1 MARTIMFIPIDTLD
15 TCMDFSNILRG
26 VLLAIKHS
34 KIRSGLFIPIA
45 QICDNQHPTTTKINI
60 NTNLE
65 SINLADSAIS
75 AHHALK
81 RILSSQIDI
90 LMEEIFI
97 NYKKNIDKYDT
108 MLVQGLM
115 PSHTNPY
122 VYILNTK
129 IAQILNAEIILV
141 GTENNNSFPQLKERI
156 TLIENSFNS
165 NKNKNVIGIILNSI
179 DNIDFNKIN
188 INDASSKKL
197 TAVNNV
203 RKASLFNLD
212 TKIDTQ
218 NLIKETSLPLLGY
231 IPWSLEIIAPLSID
245 LFCYLHA
252 SPINQGKIRPVTSII
267 FCINPLEDMLEIFQ
281 PGALLVI
288 PSHRLDM
295 LLATCLAALN
305 DICIAGILLTD
316 SYSINKA
323 TWKLCRIAFQTKLAI
338 FQVTTSVQ
346 QTISNLN
353 KFILA
358 ASSDNVKNIERIQ
371 TYVAHHVSRK
381 WVNSLHQSILNKPI
395 INRYQLSAAEF
406 KYQLTQLSQKI
417 KKRIIL
423 PEGEEPRIIQAA
435 TMFVERN
442 ISSCILLGNPK
453 NIKRIASQLGIEL
466 SARIQIINPEII
478 REKYV
483 DHLVE
488 LRQMQGMTKL
498 LARHQLKD
506 NVILGTMMLERN
518 EVDGLVSGSI
528 NTTANT
534 IRPALQLI
542 KKAPK
547 NLLVSSVFFM
557 LLPKQV
563 LVYGDCAINRN
574 PNPEELA
581 EIAIQSAHSAIAFGI
596 EPRIAMI
603 SYSTGD
609 SGSGDSVEKVMEAT
623 HIVKKKRPDL
633 LIDGPLQYDA
643 AIIPNVAQSKAPN
656 SLVAGQATI
665 FIFPD
670 LNTGNTTYKAVQH
683 ATNINAIGPM
693 LQGLGKPVNDL
704 SRSALVEDIL
714 YTIALTVVQASKSY

>member
-1 MARTIMFIPIDTLD
+1 MARTIMFIPID

-26 VLLAIKHS
+26 VLLAVKHS
-34 KIRSGLFIPIA
+34 KIRSGLFTPIA
-45 QICDNQHPTTTKINI
+45 QTCDHKNPTTTKIDI
-60 NTNLE
+60 NTNLV
-65 SINLADSAIS
+65 SIDLVDSAIS

-81 RILSSQIDI
+81 RILSSQVDI

-97 NYKKNIDKYDT
+97 NYKKNINKYDVI
-108 MLVQGLM
+108 LVQGLT
-115 PSHTNPY
+115 PSQKNPY
-122 VYILNTK
+122 IFMLNTK
-129 IAQILNAEIILV
+129 IAQILNAEIIFV
-141 GTENNNSFPQLKERI
+141 GTANNNSFSQLTERL
-156 TLIENSFNS
+156 TLISNSFNS
-165 NKNKNVIGIILNSI
+165 NKNKNIIGIILNSI
-179 DNIDFNKIN
+179 DNNQIS
-188 INDASSKKL
+188 INDPSSTKL
-197 TAVNNV
+197 TTINNV
-203 RKASLFNLD
+203 HEPFLFNLD
-212 TKIDTQ
+212 TQ
-218 NLIKETSLPLLGY
+218 NLIDETLLPLLGY
-231 IPWSLEIIAPLSID
+231 IPWSLEIIAPPSID
-245 LFCYLHA
+245 LFRYLHA
-252 SPINQGKIRPVTSII
+252 SPIHQGKIRRVTSVV

-281 PGALLVI
+281 PGALLII

-305 DICIAGILLTD
+305 NIYIAGVLLTD
-316 SYSINKA
+316 SYSMNTA
-323 TWKLCRIAFQTKLAI
+323 MLKLCEIAFQTELAI
-338 FQVTTSVQ
+338 FQVAMNVQ
-346 QTISNLN
+346 QIVSSLD
-353 KFILA
+353 KFILEV
-358 ASSDNVKNIERIQ
+358 SSNDIKNIERIQ
-371 TYVAHHVSRK
+371 TYIASHISTK
-381 WVNSLHQSILNKPI
+381 WISSLHQSILNKPI
-395 INRYQLSAAEF
+395 INKYQLSAAEF
-406 KYQLTQLSQKI
+406 RYQLIQLSRKF
-417 KKRIIL
+417 KKRILL

-442 ISSCILLGNPK
+442 ISDCVLLGNPK
-453 NIKRIASQLGIEL
+453 NIKCIASQLGIEL
-466 SARIQIINPEII
+466 SARIQIINPETI
-478 REKYV
+478 REQYV
-483 DHLVE
+483 ERLVE
-488 LRQMQGMTKL
+488 LRQIQGMTTQF
-498 LARHQLKD
+498 ANHQLKD
-506 NVILGTMMLERN
+506 NVVLGTMMLERN

-542 KKAPK
+542 KKAPN

-581 EIAIQSAHSAIAFGI
+581 EIAIQSAHSAMAFGI

-603 SYSTGD
+603 SYSTGN
-609 SGSGDSVEKVMEAT
+609 SGSGNSVEKVMEAT
-623 HIVKKKRPDL
+623 HIVKRKRPDL

-656 SLVAGQATI
+656 SVVAGQATV

-693 LQGLGKPVNDL
+693 LQGLSKPVNDL